1 MYTDINNFRQDAFE
15 CGTDYYSDAS
25 LNPQNIDTAFKI
37 YQHARQGTTL
47 LDVDGNTIPFG
58 VTIVGRLALRISIR
72 NDNGEEDYSWVPS
85 DESFPSI
92 DAIMKENLGTLAEG
106 STGPMGSILDTRN
119 WSLLAN
125 DAWLLG
131 SIQAMTEF
139 HFASPLSWSNLWD
152 DTMKRITVTAREA
165 IGITTQGYEIRRPH
179 PKLEAVAVCI
189 DKNKALAA
197 SLISYKDQVKRY
209 ANPAGLKSLL
219 KNATLT

>member
-1 MYTDINNFRQDAFE
+1 MYKHSNEFMRDALE

-25 LNPQNIDTAFKI
+25 LNPQNIDSAFKI

-47 LDVDGNTIPFG
+47 LDADGNTIPFG
-58 VTIVGRLALRISIR
+58 LTIVGRLALRISIR
-72 NDNGEEDYSWVPS
+72 KDNGEEDYTWVPS
-85 DESFPSI
+85 DASFPSI
-92 DAIMKENLGTLAEG
+92 DAIMKENLGTLAEE
-106 STGPMGSILDTRN
+106 STGPIGSILDTRN

-152 DTMKRITVTAREA
+152 NTMARITVTAREV
-165 IGITTQGYEIRRPH
+165 IGITTQGYEICKPH
-179 PKLEAVAVCI
+179 PKLEAVAVCVN
-189 DKNKALAA
+189 KNKAMAA

-209 ANPAGLKSLL
+209 GNLAGLKSLV
-219 KNATLT
+219 KMQS